1 MAAVLRSSPKMRTSF
16 PRSVRVQWH
25 SLFRSVWLGA
35 LAIYIIRLNETDSLH
50 YYLAPSLH
58 PLLLC
63 CPVPLLFISAIM
75 GWQGLFSHKHV
86 HCDCEHPP
94 PSGWIR
100 TSLTY
105 GLVCFPLLLGFLLPD
120 LALGS
125 AMASQKG
132 MALSYAPPE
141 IRRKEPLPEANTMK
155 VQDINGLPSR
165 MDASKASN
173 AAAVGQVQFIPP
185 DEYSQEFAD
194 LAQKLYREQIIQ
206 VHPAIFSET
215 LGAIDMFQRQFAGKT
230 ISLTGFVYRDEG
242 MDQDSHF
249 ALGRFLVMCCPADA
263 APFGIMIHVSNA
275 AAFPTDSWVQ
285 IDGSIGSVQVDGKDR
300 LEIRADKVIPVAEPS
315 TPYIY
320 TNADSVEAY
329 DQLQSSDSGQ

>member
-16 PRSVRVQWH
+16 SRSVRVQWH

-75 GWQGLFSHKHV
+75 GWQGVFGHKHV

-141 IRRKEPLPEANTMK
+141 IRRKEPLPEANAMK

-165 MDASKASN
+165 MDASKASMQLPRGKCN
-173 AAAVGQVQFIPP
+173 
-185 DEYSQEFAD
+185 S
-194 LAQKLYREQIIQ
+194 YRLTNTARSSPISPKSCTANRSFRSIRR
-206 VHPAIFSET
+206 FS
-215 LGAIDMFQRQFAGKT
+215 RK
-230 ISLTGFVYRDEG
+230 R
-242 MDQDSHF
+242 
-249 ALGRFLVMCCPADA
+249 LV
-263 APFGIMIHVSNA
+263 
-275 AAFPTDSWVQ
+275 
-285 IDGSIGSVQVDGKDR
+285 
-300 LEIRADKVIPVAEPS
+300 PS
-315 TPYIY
+315 TCF
-320 TNADSVEAY
+320 NVN
-329 DQLQSSDSGQ
+329 LQANPSR